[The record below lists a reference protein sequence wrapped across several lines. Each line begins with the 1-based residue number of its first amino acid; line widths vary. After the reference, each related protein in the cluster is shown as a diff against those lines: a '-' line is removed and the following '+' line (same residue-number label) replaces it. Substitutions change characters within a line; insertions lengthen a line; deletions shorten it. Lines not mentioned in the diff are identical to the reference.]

1 MPTLDEITDFSKKIE
16 SFAKENKL
24 SLMDSIVSYCEKN
37 EFEVEVAATLISQ
50 KLKQKIY
57 IEAQN
62 LNLVPKGNKLP
73 L

>member
-1 MPTLDEITDFSKKIE
+1 MPTLDEITTFSKKIE
-16 SFAKENKL
+16 SFAVENKL
-24 SLMDSIVSYCEKN
+24 SLMDAIVSFCEKN

-57 IEAQN
+57 VEAQN